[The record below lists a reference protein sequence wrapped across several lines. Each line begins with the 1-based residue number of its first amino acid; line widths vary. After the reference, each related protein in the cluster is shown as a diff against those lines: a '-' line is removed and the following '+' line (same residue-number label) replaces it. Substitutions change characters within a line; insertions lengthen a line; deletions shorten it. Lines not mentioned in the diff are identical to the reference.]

1 MVTVNAR
8 RHQQRHLV
16 LVYFTVAHQ
25 QGLELLPLLHHPY
38 TQDGQHPVCNLFS
51 LLGFNFFVILRFLLF
66 TFGFSRLHVRGKFLG
81 FRRYVLLSHFFLLFL
96 AMLLLLVR
104 VDNVSF

>member
-38 TQDGQHPVCNLFS
+38 TQDGQHPVCICL
-51 LLGFNFFVILRFLLF
+51 VCWFLVCL
-66 TFGFSRLHVRGKFLG
+66 
-81 FRRYVLLSHFFLLFL
+81 
-96 AMLLLLVR
+96 
-104 VDNVSF
+104 